1 MLTIDEIRAAYRDHI
16 NAGFLSVL
24 SFMDM
29 GEAEVRA
36 DGCYVTD
43 SRGRRFLD
51 FLGGYGVCNF
61 GHRHP
66 RIVERVHRQLDLMPL
81 SCRLLLSEPT
91 AELAAKLAAIA
102 PAGLAHVFFCNS
114 GTEAVEG
121 ALKLARASTKRPNVV
136 YTTNAFHGKT
146 FGSLSVTGREK
157 YRAPFAPLLA
167 GFVEVPYGDAAAVE
181 AAIDEHTAAVIVE
194 PIQGE
199 GGIIV
204 PPAGYL
210 RDVRRITAEKGV
222 LLILDEIQTGMGRTG
237 TNFASEAEGV
247 LPDMMTLAKALGGGV
262 MPIGAVLGTAQV
274 FAPLEENP
282 LLHTSTF
289 GGNPLAC
296 AAGCAAVDVL
306 LDEKLALNAAK
317 MGARL
322 LPALKEL
329 AAKHPSL
336 IRDVRGRGLMVGLD
350 FVDQDASEVF
360 IASILRREMIVA
372 FALNNPGVIRLEP
385 PLIVTEAEIDLAL
398 DKVAGALAETD
409 AVVAS
414 LADA

>member
-1 MLTIDEIRAAYRDHI
+1 MSTIDEIRAAYRDHI

-29 GEAEVRA
+29 GEAEVSA
-36 DGCYVTD
+36 EGCYVTD

-61 GHRHP
+61 GHRH
-66 RIVERVHRQLDLMPL
+66 RKIVERVHRQLDLMPL

-91 AELAAKLAAIA
+91 AELAAKLAAIT
-102 PAGLAHVFFCNS
+102 PAGLEHTFFCNS
-114 GTEAVEG
+114 GTEAVEA
-121 ALKLARASTKRPNVV
+121 ALKLARASTTRPNIV
-136 YTTNAFHGKT
+136 YTRNAFHGKT

-181 AAIDEHTAAVIVE
+181 AALDEHTAAVIIE

-199 GGIIV
+199 GGIVV
-204 PPAGYL
+204 PPDGYL
-210 RDVRRITAEKGV
+210 KDVRRITSKKDV

-237 TNFASEAEGV
+237 RNFACEAEGV
-247 LPDMMTLAKALGGGV
+247 SPDMMTLAKALGGGV
-262 MPIGAVLGTAQV
+262 MPIGAVIGTAKV

-306 LDEKLALNAAK
+306 LNDKLADNAAK

-322 LPALKEL
+322 LPALKDL
-329 AAKHPSL
+329 AARYPRL
-336 IRDVRGRGLMVGLD
+336 IREVRGRGLMIGLD
-350 FVDQDASEVF
+350 FNDQDASEVF
-360 IASILRREMIVA
+360 IASIIRHEMLVA

-385 PLIVTEAEIDLAL
+385 PLVVTEAEVDSAL
-398 DKVAGALAETD
+398 TKVARALAETD
-409 AVVAS
+409 AVVAA
-414 LADA
+414 LEG